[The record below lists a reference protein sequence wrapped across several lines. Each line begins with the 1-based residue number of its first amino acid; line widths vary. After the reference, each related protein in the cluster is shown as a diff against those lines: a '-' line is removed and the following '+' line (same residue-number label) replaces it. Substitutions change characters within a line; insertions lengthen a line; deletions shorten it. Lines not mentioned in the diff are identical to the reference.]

1 MEFTPNGRRPGGEGV
16 DGGGDAGSGPGA
28 IARDAADALSALA
41 SEHRIAIIRELAAA
55 DGPLSFSELRG
66 RVGMRDTGRFNY
78 HLGELRGRFV
88 RERDGGYVLGHAG
101 ERVVLAAA
109 DLDAEGAAALAEGWA
124 SDGDDGDGSDDCPVC
139 GEPDC
144 DRVIHVHLDGR

>member
-1 MEFTPNGRRPGGEGV
+1 MEFTPTGPSASRDDARA
-16 DGGGDAGSGPGA
+16 GDADPQGDDA
-28 IARDAADALSALA
+28 ARDAADALSALA
-41 SEHRIAIIRELAAA
+41 SEHRIAILRELAAA
-55 DGPLSFSELRG
+55 DGPLSFSTLRE

-109 DLDAEGAAALAEGWA
+109 DLDPEGAAMLADGRTTEGG
-124 SDGDDGDGSDDCPVC
+124 GDDACPVC
-139 GEPDC
+139 GEVDC
-144 DRVIHVHLDGR
+144 DRVIHVHLSGR

>member
-1 MEFTPNGRRPGGEGV
+1 MEFTPNSGRHGGTGND
-16 DGGGDAGSGPGA
+16 DGDETSRGSGGT
-28 IARDAADALSALA
+28 ARDAADDLSALA
-41 SEHRIAIIRELAAA
+41 SEHRVAILRELAAA
-55 DGPLSFSELRG
+55 DAPLTFSELRE

-109 DLDAEGAAALAEGWA
+109 DLDPDGAATLAEGRT
-124 SDGDDGDGSDDCPVC
+124 GGGGGDGEGACPVC
-139 GEPDC
+139 GEVDC
-144 DRVIHVHLDGR
+144 GRTIHVHLDGR